1 MIEPGNFLS
10 TTYVH
15 TQPNGQTVSE
25 LVHYLVLDVSDRA
38 IDVIP
43 LKGSPYINAAI
54 FDWSE
59 IAKDYQIVVI
69 SSHTE
74 ESIRREFISRYS
86 NLKCQEEVATVYTYD
101 GKSVTLPCSKW
112 YFSGNGVWKE
122 RE

>member
-10 TTYVH
+10 TTHVH
-15 TQPNGQTVSE
+15 TQPNGETVSE
-25 LVHYLVLDVSDRA
+25 LVHYLILDVSDHA

-54 FDWSE
+54 FDWFKIE
-59 IAKDYQIVVI
+59 KDYQIVVI
-69 SSHTE
+69 SSYTE
-74 ESIRREFISRYS
+74 ETIRHEFIGKYS
-86 NLKCQEEVATVYTYD
+86 NLKCQEEIATKYTYA
-101 GKSVTLPCSKW
+101 GKSVTLPHSKW

>member
-10 TTYVH
+10 TTHVH
-15 TQPNGQTVSE
+15 TQPNGETVSE

-59 IAKDYQIVVI
+59 IEKDYQIVVI
-69 SSHTE
+69 HNHKE
-74 ESIRREFISRYS
+74 ETIRREFISQYS
-86 NLKCQEEVATVYTYD
+86 NLKCQEEVATVYTYND
-101 GKSVTLPCSKW
+101 KSVTLPRSKW

>member
-1 MIEPGNFLS
+1 MIKPGTFLS
-10 TTYVH
+10 TTHVH

-25 LVHYLVLDVSDRA
+25 LVYYLVLDVSDRA
-38 IDVIP
+38 IDVI
-43 LKGSPYINAAI
+43 LLRGSPCINAAI
-54 FDWSE
+54 FNWSE